1 MRIAWVQAVCCTLA
15 SRGEDFLN
23 GGSVVITYS
32 VLGVLLAVAVMTI
45 YIWSIKRPREGNND
59 KHHAKHHQK

>member
-1 MRIAWVQAVCCTLA
+1 MLYFGQ
-15 SRGEDFLN
+15 SGRGFSN

-45 YIWSIKRPREGNND
+45 YIWSIKRPRDGKNND
-59 KHHAKHHQK
+59 KHHAKHHEK